1 MVTKREVLEELTL
14 PKLKK
19 VAQRLGIQ
27 VRKGITGFIGE
38 RALGVELRGPFIET
52 LVNSPIVTLE
62 EIDRVLGTNY
72 SGKGIPRESRQPKEE
87 RHRRSPSPEAEQ
99 VMTPEPEDEDGAEL
113 ELEYILGRFLY
124 KEDLQDICKELEL
137 PVSGAKDDLIE
148 RVLSDEDFHPGM
160 ALSYVD
166 KEGLKALAE
175 DFDLRT
181 GGTREDLE
189 RRILEAIPTEQTTEE
204 TTRPA
209 PPEPA
214 EAVARPSRPAASES
228 SASILRPPA
237 RRELFAPQSP
247 GELPLEF
254 PEEPPSSLIPEPK
267 APFVAQLQMVSE
279 LLEAY
284 RPSQRFRNE
293 QAYEIE
299 VAQSMRHHF
308 GAENVKTQVNIAG
321 GRIDIEALGI
331 GIEIKVPGSR
341 SQLQTLLGQVS
352 IYRNY
357 YGPNL
362 LVVIFNDF
370 AKVQDVNEFSNLLR
384 GRGVPVFVK

>member
-1 MVTKREVLEELTL
+1 LVTKREVLEELTL

-19 VAQRLGIQ
+19 IAQRLGIQ
-27 VRKGITGFIGE
+27 VRKGITGFLGE
-38 RALGVELRGPFIET
+38 KALGVEVRGPFIET
-52 LVNSPIVTLE
+52 LANSPIVTLE
-62 EIDRVLGTNY
+62 EIDRALGTNY
-72 SGKGIPRESRQPKEE
+72 SGKSIPREPRQAKEE
-87 RHRRSPSPEAEQ
+87 RLRQPSSLEQ
-99 VMTPEPEDEDGAEL
+99 PEDEEDEGEGNL
-113 ELEYILGRFLY
+113 GLEYILGRYLY
-124 KEDLQDICKELEL
+124 KEDLQEICEELEL
-137 PVSGAKDDLIE
+137 TVSGSKDDLIE
-148 RVLSDEDFHPGM
+148 RVLSDDDFNPEM
-160 ALSYVD
+160 ALSYID
-166 KEGLKALAE
+166 KDGLKSLAE
-175 DFDLRT
+175 ELELRT

-189 RRILEAIPTEQTTEE
+189 RRILDTITPESAVREA
-204 TTRPA
+204 TRPA
-209 PPEPA
+209 PPHPA
-214 EAVARPSRPAASES
+214 ETVARPTRPAALES
-228 SASILRPPA
+228 SASIPRPPA
-237 RRELFAPQSP
+237 RRELFAPQTP

-254 PEEPPSSLIPEPK
+254 PEEPPSSLIPEPR
-267 APFVAQLQMVSE
+267 APFVAQLQMVTE
-279 LLEAY
+279 VLDAY

-331 GIEIKVPGSR
+331 GIEIKVPNAR
-341 SQLQTLLGQVS
+341 SKLQTLLGQVS
-352 IYRNY
+352 VYRNY